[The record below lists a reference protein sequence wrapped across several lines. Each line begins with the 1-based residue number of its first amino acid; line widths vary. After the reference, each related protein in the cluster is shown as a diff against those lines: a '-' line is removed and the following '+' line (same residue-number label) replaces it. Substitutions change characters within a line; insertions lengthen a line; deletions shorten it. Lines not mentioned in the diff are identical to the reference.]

1 MWRLTPVTPVHTIIT
16 TSVYAPGPPATDK
29 ARAYFVKNLDV
40 LLGVTNTED
49 FPAQARVQ
57 RNMSSGALLEVV
69 YGKMEP
75 ALVGYHM
82 AINKMLADAGELLA

>member
-1 MWRLTPVTPVHTIIT
+1 LWRLTPVTAGHTIIT
-16 TSVYAPGPPATDK
+16 TSVYAPEPPATEK

-57 RNMSSGALLEVV
+57 RNLSSGALPEVV

-75 ALVGYHM
+75 ARR
-82 AINKMLADAGELLA
+82 